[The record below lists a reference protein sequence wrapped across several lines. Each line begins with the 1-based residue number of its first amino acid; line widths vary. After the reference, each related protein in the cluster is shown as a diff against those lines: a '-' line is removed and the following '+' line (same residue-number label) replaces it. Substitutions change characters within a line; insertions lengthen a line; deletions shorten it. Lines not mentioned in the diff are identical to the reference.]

1 MVQIEVNNVT
11 KRIHKNTVLQ
21 DVSAVMHGGRIY
33 GLQGV
38 NGSGKTMLMR
48 TIIGLIRPSEGSVSI
63 NGKLLG
69 KDIEFPENIGFL
81 LENPAFLGRYSGYD
95 NLNMLAGIQK
105 VASPEQ
111 VRESIRT
118 VGLDPADKKKYRKYS
133 LGMKQRLGIAAAIME
148 EPDIVI
154 LDEPTNALDE
164 AGVGIV
170 KDILLKQKERGALV
184 IVSCH
189 DIGILKELSDEI
201 FKLDTGRI
209 IEHFCLDVTVQ
220 PGSDSDAQQIPE
232 SI

>member
-1 MVQIEVNNVT
+1 MVQIDVNHVT
-11 KRIHKNTVLQ
+11 KRIRKNTVLQ
-21 DVSAVMHGGRIY
+21 DVTAVMHGGRVY

-63 NGKLLG
+63 NGRILG
-69 KDIEFPENIGFL
+69 REIEFPENIGFL
-81 LENPAFLGRYSGYD
+81 LENPAFLGRYSGFD
-95 NLNMLAGIQK
+95 NLNMLAGIRK
-105 VASPEQ
+105 LASPEQ
-111 VRESIRT
+111 IRDSIRA

-164 AGVGIV
+164 AGIGLMKGI
-170 KDILLKQKERGALV
+170 LSGQKQKGALV

-201 FKLDTGRI
+201 YKLDAGRVV
-209 IEHFCLDVTVQ
+209 EHLCLDSGQ
-220 PGSDSDAQQIPE
+220 
-232 SI
+232 